1 MPRRRQKRR
10 QQQDASRNSL
20 SPRTVIRI
28 RNAVALDT
36 RNRSLREAIAEL
48 ERETSV
54 DCPKDA
60 STEPA
65 HPTHDA
71 AMTTPSVPNT
81 RLICP
86 GLKPSLAKKLA
97 ELGSFSMSGPNNV
110 TLSKAVEAID
120 FILNRIEEVES
131 ECTLDGANNV
141 LDEFERLTALQH
153 WLVREIADVTKRHR
167 YLTSLVVELWKAFG
181 DRAEDERAHAKFIS
195 QVLYPYFAE
204 RVKTAN
210 TLNNELAEKVESL
223 RANGDEVR
231 RLRCEREDF
240 DQETSELQDA
250 LTHMEVKLFDET
262 WLRQNWQHEWEES
275 NNETRRAW
283 TQLRDANDKVLTLEE
298 QLERFLTKS
307 DNEKKKLKDR
317 YLEMVRKRDVQ
328 IVHLQRQLE
337 EAAKERG
344 VLQERHEK
352 EISSN
357 RRENERLHAEL
368 AEADGEKRTMEQTM
382 DRLSSEHDRDR
393 EELLTENH
401 RLVEELTNERRKTE
415 ELATQLQLGIK
426 ETCS

>member
-1 MPRRRQKRR
+1 MFSK
-10 QQQDASRNSL
+10 SNY
-20 SPRTVIRI
+20 SPWITV
-28 RNAVALDT
+28 
-36 RNRSLREAIAEL
+36 
-48 ERETSV
+48 
-54 DCPKDA
+54 
-60 STEPA
+60 
-65 HPTHDA
+65 
-71 AMTTPSVPNT
+71 
-81 RLICP
+81 
-86 GLKPSLAKKLA
+86 
-97 ELGSFSMSGPNNV
+97 
-110 TLSKAVEAID
+110 
-120 FILNRIEEVES
+120 
-131 ECTLDGANNV
+131 
-141 LDEFERLTALQH
+141 
-153 WLVREIADVTKRHR
+153 
-167 YLTSLVVELWKAFG
+167 
-181 DRAEDERAHAKFIS
+181 
-195 QVLYPYFAE
+195 
-204 RVKTAN
+204 
-210 TLNNELAEKVESL
+210 
-223 RANGDEVR
+223 
-231 RLRCEREDF
+231 
-240 DQETSELQDA
+240 
-250 LTHMEVKLFDET
+250 FDET

-337 EAAKERG
+337 EGKSAAQELGKLSFPAAKERG

-368 AEADGEKRTMEQTM
+368 AEGEFLSVFYLHNAKGVRVEPTRSANVFFRMALSDRIICLADGEKRTMEQTM

-426 ETCS
+426 GMFTVLKVELLGFVLFECIAGLAAVMRSLWSTTKRC